1 MQFIQELKNSLLS
14 EKQVKAYVLR
24 LDLIHPTIGG
34 NKYFKLKYN
43 LEQAKAEGKKT
54 ILSFGGA
61 FSNHIAALAAAGHE
75 FGFNTIGVIRGD
87 ELSDESNPTLRLAKQ
102 NGMQF
107 HFVERETYR
116 KRDDVDYNESLKQKI
131 GDFYLVPEGGS
142 NALAV
147 RGCSEIINHIPIDF
161 DTIMCAC
168 GTGGTISGIA
178 LSINESQKAIGIPVL
193 KGAEFLVK
201 EILQFQSDY
210 NKTQSK
216 LHKSLAPQLI
226 YDYHFG
232 GYANT
237 NSELLQF
244 MEVFENEYSIP
255 LDKIYTS
262 KLMFAF
268 FDLLKKDFFRP
279 NSSLVL
285 VHTGGLQGN

>member
-1 MQFIQELKNSLLS
+1 MQFIQELTNSLLS

-43 LEQAKAEGKKT
+43 LEQAKALGKKT

-61 FSNHIAALAAAGHE
+61 YSNHIAALAAAGQE
-75 FGFNTIGVIRGD
+75 FGLKTIGVIRGN
-87 ELSDESNPTLRLAKQ
+87 ELNDESNPTLILAKQ

-107 HFVERETYR
+107 HFVDRETYR
-116 KRDDVDYNESLKQKI
+116 KKQDDSFIESLKQQF

-147 RGCSEIINHIPIDF
+147 KGCLEIKNYIPIDF

-168 GTGGTISGIA
+168 GTGGTIAGIA
-178 LSINESQKAIGIPVL
+178 LSLSKSQKAVGIPVL
-193 KGAEFLVK
+193 KGAAFLEE
-201 EILQFQSDY
+201 EIVRLQNEYIRTQTESH
-210 NKTQSK
+210 KTI
-216 LHKSLAPQLI
+216 APQLI

-232 GYANT
+232 GYAT
-237 NSELLQF
+237 TSSGLLDF
-244 MEVFENEYSIP
+244 MKSFEQDFLIP

-262 KLMFAF
+262 KLFFGF
-268 FDLLKKDFFRP
+268 FDLLEKNYFLP
-279 NSSLVL
+279 NSTIIL

>member
-1 MQFIQELKNSLLS
+1 MQFIQELTNSLLS

-61 FSNHIAALAAAGHE
+61 YSNHIAALAAAGQE
-75 FGFNTIGVIRGD
+75 FGFKTIGVIRGN
-87 ELSDESNPTLRLAKQ
+87 ELNDESNPTLRLAKQ

-107 HFVERETYR
+107 HFVDRETYR
-116 KRDDVDYNESLKQKI
+116 KKDDVSFLESLKQKF

-142 NALAV
+142 NSLAV
-147 RGCSEIINHIPIDF
+147 KGCLEIKDHIPIDF

-168 GTGGTISGIA
+168 GTGGTIAGIA
-178 LSINESQKAIGIPVL
+178 LSLTESQKAIGIPVL
-193 KGAEFLVK
+193 KGADFLEK
-201 EILQFQSDY
+201 EISQLQSDY
-210 NKTQSK
+210 NKTQSE
-216 LHKSLAPQLI
+216 LHKNLAPLLI

-237 NSELLQF
+237 NSELLKF
-244 MEVFENEYSIP
+244 MESFENEFSIP

-268 FDLLKKDFFRP
+268 FDLLEKDFFRP
-279 NSSLVL
+279 NSTQIL

>member
-1 MQFIQELKNSLLS
+1 MQFVQELTNSLLS

-43 LEQAKAEGKKT
+43 LEQAKAERKKT

-61 FSNHIAALAAAGHE
+61 FSNHIAALAAAGQE

-102 NGMQF
+102 NGMHF
-107 HFVERETYR
+107 HFVDRETYR
-116 KRDDVDYNESLKQKI
+116 KKDNVDYIDSLKQKF

-147 RGCSEIINHIPIDF
+147 KGCSEIINHIPIDF

-168 GTGGTISGIA
+168 GTGGTIAGIA
-178 LSINESQKAIGIPVL
+178 LSLNESQKAIGIPVL
-193 KGAEFLVK
+193 KGADFLEK
-201 EILQFQSDY
+201 EIFQL
-210 NKTQSK
+210 QSK
-216 LHKSLAPQLI
+216 HSKSVAPQLI

-232 GYANT
+232 GYAKT
-237 NSELLQF
+237 SEQLLEF
-244 MEVFENEYSIP
+244 MDLFQQEFSIP

-268 FDLLKKDFFRP
+268 FDLVKKDFFNP
-279 NSSLVL
+279 NSSIIL
-285 VHTGGLQGN
+285 VHTGGIQGN

>member
-43 LEQAKAEGKKT
+43 LKQAKAEGKNT
-54 ILSFGGA
+54 ILSFGGPY
-61 FSNHIAALAAAGHE
+61 SNHIAALAAAGQE
-75 FGFNTIGVIRGD
+75 FGFKTIGVIRGN
-87 ELSDESNPTLRLAKQ
+87 ELNDESNHTLRLAKQ

-107 HFVERETYR
+107 HFVDRETYR
-116 KRDDVDYNESLKQKI
+116 KKDDINYIESLKQKF
-131 GDFYLVPEGGS
+131 GNFYLVPEGGS

-147 RGCSEIINHIPIDF
+147 KGCREIINYIPIDF

-168 GTGGTISGIA
+168 GTGGTIAGIA
-178 LSINESQKAIGIPVL
+178 LSLNESQKAIGIPVL
-193 KGAEFLVK
+193 KGAEFLEK
-201 EILQFQSDY
+201 EILQLQSNY
-210 NKTQSK
+210 NEMQLKHT
-216 LHKSLAPQLI
+216 KSFCPQLI

-232 GYANT
+232 GYAT
-237 NSELLQF
+237 TSSDLLNF
-244 MEVFENEYSIP
+244 IESFEHEFSIP
-255 LDKIYTS
+255 LDKVYTS

-268 FDLLKKDFFRP
+268 YDLINKDFFRP
-279 NSSLVL
+279 NSKLVL